1 MSSII
6 YLAGCYVSLT
16 AIILVDLLGVDKLTS
31 SFGVTLL
38 VQGVAVLVGPPICGK
53 ITGIYDELLLKM
65 LIPC

>member
-53 ITGIYDELLLKM
+53 ITDINKLPLQI